1 MTWKIS
7 SFKSLISCL
16 FCFTTVVTFF
26 LVFLFCTGDSSR
38 ALLES
43 FSGELK
49 LKQTIQ
55 QELAHTC
62 SSDLCLVYL
71 SCWLHQPYIPP
82 DTRLSL
88 EALLLETGH
97 RPLWRQGSRIELRGH
112 LTERFPTLTNQRIH
126 IYEQNRNRAETKE
139 KRVSVIFHVYPKNQ
153 HFSSPKTHQNLLRIN
168 SRGPFLKGT
177 TWKWLKPP
185 VNVE

>member
-1 MTWKIS
+1 MAS
-7 SFKSLISCL
+7 SLNEQTFSCYICLI
-16 FCFTTVVTFF
+16 
-26 LVFLFCTGDSSR
+26 FLFCAGDSSR

-71 SCWLHQPYIPP
+71 SCWLHQPFIPP

-97 RPLWRQGSRIELRGH
+97 RPL
-112 LTERFPTLTNQRIH
+112 
-126 IYEQNRNRAETKE
+126 
-139 KRVSVIFHVYPKNQ
+139 
-153 HFSSPKTHQNLLRIN
+153 
-168 SRGPFLKGT
+168 
-177 TWKWLKPP
+177 
-185 VNVE
+185 